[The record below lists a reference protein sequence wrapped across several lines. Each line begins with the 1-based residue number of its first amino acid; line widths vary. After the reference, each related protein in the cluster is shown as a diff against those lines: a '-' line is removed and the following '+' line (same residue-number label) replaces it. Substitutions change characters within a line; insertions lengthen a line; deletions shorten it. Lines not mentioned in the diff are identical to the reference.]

1 MKIDHAVRKL
11 PGGICIILLLVISWI
26 AITGGLDQLPR
37 SETIGQ
43 KAETFIQLICGI
55 LSLMT
60 ILTLYLWKKFAQIIQ
75 YAWAVSLV
83 ITAGLSALV
92 WGPPMP
98 HIALIFGAAAFLFS
112 AGVLWLLR
120 AVVQTEKREI

>member
-1 MKIDHAVRKL
+1 MKMNLTVRKL
-11 PGGICIILLLVISWI
+11 PGGICIILLLIISWI
-26 AITGGLDQLPR
+26 AITGWLDQLPR

-43 KAETFIQLICGI
+43 KAETFIQLTCGI

-60 ILTLYLWKKFAQIIQ
+60 ILTLYLWKKWAQIIQ

-98 HIALIFGAAAFLFS
+98 HIALIFGVAALLLATGILK
-112 AGVLWLLR
+112 VLR
-120 AVVQTEKREI
+120 ITFDTKKNS